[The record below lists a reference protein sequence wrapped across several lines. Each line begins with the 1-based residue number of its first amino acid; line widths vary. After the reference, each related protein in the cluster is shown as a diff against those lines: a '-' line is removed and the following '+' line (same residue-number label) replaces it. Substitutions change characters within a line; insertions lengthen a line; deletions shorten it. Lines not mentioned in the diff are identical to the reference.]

1 MYHLA
6 FDDVPRPAT
15 IYKKEEIAKFKKN
28 HFNID
33 IHTYNRLIWLDIIN
47 DHKHQSA
54 TLKVLI

>member
-28 HFNID
+28 ILILIF
-33 IHTYNRLIWLDIIN
+33 IHIQVNE
-47 DHKHQSA
+47 
-54 TLKVLI
+54 